1 MLERSSPAVLGISL
15 TMLADL
21 PQPKACR
28 AMMNDD
34 ALFKLILEKW
44 ITERLRA
51 WLVSDTSFNR
61 RFMAWFTEVSG

>member
-15 TMLADL
+15 TMLADFS
-21 PQPKACR
+21 QPKACR

-44 ITERLRA
+44 ITYRLRA
-51 WLVSDTSFNR
+51 WLVPDTSFNR